1 MYRVT
6 FIGKIKNLNS
16 EYEEYND
23 TLYATAKTLDGFIGI
38 DSEVVDSIEIT
49 ISKWKSKEDVMM
61 WAKDP
66 KHVEAKK
73 KVNAWYEWYRSY
85 HA

>member
-23 TLYATAKTLDGFIGI
+23 TLYATAKTLDGFI
-38 DSEVVDSIEIT
+38 DVDTEVVDGIEIT
-49 ISKWKSKEDVMM
+49 ISKWESKEDVMM

-66 KHVEAKK
+66 KHVEAKR
-73 KVNAWYEWYRSY
+73 KVNSWYEWYRSY
-85 HA
+85 HG

>member
-73 KVNAWYEWYRSY
+73 KVNSWYKWYRSY
-85 HA
+85 HG